1 MSSPPIDGARRVS
14 RRQAM
19 LAIGGGVLIS
29 IVPLPVLASDE
40 DTVEAIRQV
49 YGYRAVTPGR
59 VTLSLPALA
68 ESGNS
73 VPLTLLIDSPMS
85 EQDRV
90 VRASIF
96 ANRNPRPL
104 VATAWFGSRVGTP
117 TLSTNMRLSG
127 TQDVIGIAEMSDRS
141 LWSAQVRVLV
151 TFGACDVMQTRY

>member
-1 MSSPPIDGARRVS
+1 MSVNRRH
-14 RRQAM
+14 AL
-19 LAIGGGVLIS
+19 LAIGGGVLVS
-29 IVPLPVLASDE
+29 LVPLPVLASDE
-40 DTVEAIRQV
+40 ETAEAIRQV

-59 VTLSLPALA
+59 VTLTLPTLA

-73 VPLTLLIDSPMS
+73 VPLTLVVDSPMT

-104 VATAWFGSRVGTP
+104 VATTSFGPRAGSP
-117 TLSTNMRLSG
+117 TLSTNIRLNG